1 MKRSMKRSMKR
12 PASRLLAVALLASW
26 AALLAG
32 CAALERQPDR
42 SHEASRTDV
51 LRLLVFDC
59 GRIRLESVHLFGLT
73 STDTDVR
80 ELAVPCYLIDHPRGR
95 LLWEAGLPSE
105 LAGVDGWVEDRGGLA
120 QRLDRSLVDQ
130 LEEHGWR
137 PDDLDW
143 IAFSHYHSDHVGAAA
158 AFAGATQLIQRA
170 EAEAAFGAEPT
181 RYFFDPDLY
190 AALLDAPRQVLD
202 GRHDVFGDGRVLLLP
217 APGHTPGHQVLFV
230 DLAETGPILL
240 SGDVWHF
247 EASRRLRAVPM
258 FNHDRE
264 TTLATMDRIE
274 VLLEQWGATLWIEHS
289 LELFETLDLAP
300 AFYR

>member
-1 MKRSMKRSMKR
+1 MSG
-12 PASRLLAVALLASW
+12 PCSRLLAGCVFL
-26 AALLAG
+26 ALLAG
-32 CAALERQPDR
+32 CSSLGGVRERPSEAAPSE
-42 SHEASRTDV
+42 V

-80 ELAVPCYLIDHPRGR
+80 ELAVPCYVIDHPRGR
-95 LLWEAGLPSE
+95 LLWEGGLPSE
-105 LAGVDGWVEDRGGLA
+105 LAGVDGWVEDRGGLS

-130 LEEHGWR
+130 LAALGWQ
-137 PDDLDW
+137 PDDVDW

-170 EAEAAFGAEPT
+170 EAEAAFGADPR

-190 AALLDAPRQVLD
+190 AALVDAPKQVLD
-202 GRHDVFGDGRVLLLP
+202 GRHDVFGDGRVVLLP
-217 APGHTPGHQVLFV
+217 APGHTPGHQVLLV
-230 DLAETGPILL
+230 NLAETGPILL
-240 SGDVWHF
+240 AGDLWHF

-258 FNHDRE
+258 FNYDRE
-264 TTLATMDRIE
+264 ATLATMDRFE

-289 LELFETLDLAP
+289 LELFESLDLAP
-300 AFYR
+300 AFYQ

>member
-1 MKRSMKRSMKR
+1 MRAGPRW
-12 PASRLLAVALLASW
+12 LACSLVVL
-26 AALLAG
+26 LLAG
-32 CAALERQPDR
+32 CAAPGDR
-42 SHEASRTDV
+42 PEPAFDDSRGEE

-59 GRIRLESVHLFGLT
+59 GRIRLDTVHLFGLS

-95 LLWEAGLPSE
+95 LLWEGGLPSE
-105 LAGVDGWVEDRGGLA
+105 LAAVEGWAEDRGGLS
-120 QRLDRSLVDQ
+120 QRLDRSLLEQ
-130 LEEHGWR
+130 LAGLGLR
-137 PDDLDW
+137 PDDVDW

-170 EAEAAFGAEPT
+170 EAEAAFGDDPS

-190 AALLDAPRQVLD
+190 AALADAPRQVLD

-230 DLAETGPILL
+230 DLAETGPLL
-240 SGDVWHF
+240 LAGDVWHF
-247 EASRRLRAVPM
+247 EASRRLRAVPR

-274 VLLEQWGATLWIEHS
+274 VLAEQWGAAIWIEHS
-289 LELFETLDLAP
+289 LELFETLKLAP

>member
-1 MKRSMKRSMKR
+1 MKAWPRWLVLS
-12 PASRLLAVALLASW
+12 LLVV
-26 AALLAG
+26 LLAG
-32 CAALERQPDR
+32 CAGFGDRPERSQQEAR
-42 SHEASRTDV
+42 SEV

-59 GRIRLESVHLFGLT
+59 GRIKLDSVHLFGLS

-95 LLWEAGLPSE
+95 LLWEGGLPSE
-105 LAGVDGWVEDRGGLA
+105 LAAVDGWAEDRGGLS

-130 LEEHGWR
+130 LATLGWR
-137 PDDLDW
+137 PNDVDW

-170 EAEAAFGAEPT
+170 EAEAAFGAEPSQ
-181 RYFFDPDLY
+181 YFFDPDLY
-190 AALLDAPRQVLD
+190 AALADAPRQVLD

-230 DLAETGPILL
+230 DLAETGPVLL
-240 SGDVWHF
+240 AGDVWHF

-264 TTLATMDRIE
+264 TTLATMDRIG
-274 VLLEQWGATLWIEHS
+274 VLAEQWGAAVWIEHS
-289 LELFETLDLAP
+289 LELFETLKLAP
-300 AFYR
+300 SFYQ